1 MSEGEVSDAETT
13 TSTVMVGTEEIKEE
27 PNEM

>member
-1 MSEGEVSDAETT
+1 MSEGDVSDAETT

-27 PNEM
+27 SKEI